1 MKDYKTE
8 ISVSRYAKPNTIS
21 IIKILI
27 FVESKRNLQSRIICM
42 MINKQTIYF
51 KMLIQETSNVVKKAT
66 EKIPI
71 NIS

>member
-1 MKDYKTE
+1 
-8 ISVSRYAKPNTIS
+8 
-21 IIKILI
+21 
-27 FVESKRNLQSRIICM
+27 M

-51 KMLIQETSNVVKKAT
+51 KMLIQETSKVTKKVT

>member
-1 MKDYKTE
+1 MTDTF
-8 ISVSRYAKPNTIS
+8 ISRYAKPKPKS
-21 IIKILI
+21 IIKILT
-27 FVESKRNLQSRIICM
+27 FVESKRNLWSRRICM

-51 KMLIQETSNVVKKAT
+51 KMLIQETSNVAKKAT